1 MITYWTYDNGFKAL
15 EAFQK
20 NSWISVTNPSGEEI
34 EFLTGKLK
42 VPSEELTDILDLD
55 ERARTETDESWYTII
70 IRIPVAGSS
79 NGMPFSTVPL
89 GILISNNL
97 IITICV
103 TKNEL
108 IPSIIRSRKVD
119 FNNQAN
125 FVMHIFLQVANLYM
139 RYLKLINIQVGD
151 IEKDLEK
158 STRNEELHKML
169 RMEKCLVYF
178 ITSLRS
184 NDILLAKLRNSK
196 FIKSID
202 IDEDLLEDVI
212 IENRQAIEMA
222 NIYSDIQ
229 SGMMD
234 AFASVISNNLNVVMK
249 FLASVTIILA
259 LPTLVASIYGMNVD
273 LPLDTHPFAFWYVLG
288 SALVVSIGV
297 IVVRPGSFRRWPTR
311 ILL

>member
-1 MITYWTYDNGFKAL
+1 MITYWTFDNGFTAL
-15 EAFQK
+15 ETFQK
-20 NSWISVTNPSGEEI
+20 KSWISVTNPSPEEI
-34 EFLTGKLK
+34 EFLTSNMK
-42 VPSEELTDILDLD
+42 VPSEELNDILDVD
-55 ERARTETDESWYTII
+55 ERARTEINESWFIII
-70 IRIPVAGSS
+70 IRIPITGSY

-89 GILISNNL
+89 GILISRDQ
-97 IITICV
+97 IITICPL
-103 TKNEL
+103 KNEL
-108 IPSIIRSRKVD
+108 IPSIIRSKKVD
-119 FNNQAN
+119 FFNHAN
-125 FVMHIFLQVANLYM
+125 FVMHIFLLVANLYM
-139 RYLKLINIQVGD
+139 RYLKLINIQVAE

-249 FLASVTIILA
+249 QLASITIILMI
-259 LPTLVASIYGMNVD
+259 PTLVASLYGMNV
-273 LPLDTHPFAFWYVLG
+273 PNNFESNRFGFIFVL
-288 SALVVSIGV
+288 LVSFMASVFGV
-297 IVVRPGSFRRWPTR
+297 LLFRKKKWF
-311 ILL
+311 

>member
-1 MITYWTYDNGFKAL
+1 MITYWTYDNGFVTL
-15 EAFQK
+15 DRFQK
-20 NSWISVTNPSGEEI
+20 NSWISVTNPSAEEI

-42 VPSEELTDILDLD
+42 VPSEELNDMLDLD
-55 ERARTETDESWYTII
+55 ERARVETDESWYIII
-70 IRIPVAGSS
+70 IRIPVAGAN

-89 GILISNNL
+89 GILISSSL
-97 IITICV
+97 VITVCQA
-103 TKNEL
+103 KNEL
-108 IPSIIRSRKVD
+108 IPAVLRSKKVD
-119 FNNQAN
+119 FQNKAN
-125 FVMHIFLQVANLYM
+125 FVMHVFLYAANLYL
-139 RYLKLINIQVGD
+139 RYLKLINIQVAD

-178 ITSLRS
+178 ITSLKS

-196 FIKSID
+196 FVRSVEL
-202 IDEDLLEDVI
+202 DEDLLEDVM

-249 FLASVTIILA
+249 QLASITIILMI
-259 LPTLVASIYGMNVD
+259 PTFIASLYGMNVPNNFEHSRFGF
-273 LPLDTHPFAFWYVLG
+273 LLVLLISFVASVLG
-288 SALVVSIGV
+288 IIL
-297 IVVRPGSFRRWPTR
+297 FRRKNWF
-311 ILL
+311 

>member
-1 MITYWTYDNGFKAL
+1 MITYWTYNNGFTAL
-15 EAFQK
+15 ETFRK
-20 NSWISVTNPSGEEI
+20 NSWISVTNPTAEEI

-42 VPSEELTDILDLD
+42 VPAEELNDILDVD
-55 ERARTETDESWYTII
+55 ERARTEIDETWFTII
-70 IRIPVAGSS
+70 MRIPIAGSH
-79 NGMPFSTVPL
+79 NGVPFSTVPL
-89 GILISNNL
+89 GILISKNN
-97 IITICV
+97 IITICH

-108 IPSIIRSRKVD
+108 IPSLIRSKKLD
-119 FNNQAN
+119 FNNKAN
-125 FVMHIFLQVANLYM
+125 FVMQIFLQVANLYM
-139 RYLKLINIQVGD
+139 HYLKLINIQVGD

-178 ITSLRS
+178 MTSLKS

-196 FIKSID
+196 FIKSLG
-202 IDEDLLEDVI
+202 IDEDLIEDVM

-249 FLASVTIILA
+249 QLASITIILMI
-259 LPTLVASIYGMNVD
+259 PTLVASLYGMNVPNNFENKPWGF
-273 LPLDTHPFAFWYVLG
+273 LLVIFISLIAAAFGIL
-288 SALVVSIGV
+288 L
-297 IVVRPGSFRRWPTR
+297 FRRKNWF
-311 ILL
+311 

>member
-1 MITYWTYDNGFKAL
+1 MITYWTYDNGFTAL
-15 EAFQK
+15 ETFQK
-20 NSWISVTNPSGEEI
+20 NSWISVTNPSSEEI
-34 EFLTGKLK
+34 EFLTGKMK
-42 VPSEELTDILDLD
+42 VPLEELNDILDVD
-55 ERARTETDESWYTII
+55 ERARTETDESWFIII
-70 IRIPVAGSS
+70 IRIPITGSF

-89 GILISNNL
+89 GILISSNL
-97 IITICV
+97 IITICRA
-103 TKNEL
+103 KNAL
-108 IPSIIRSRKVD
+108 IPSIIRSKKVD

-125 FVMHIFLQVANLYM
+125 FVMHIFLLVADLYM
-139 RYLKLINIQVGD
+139 RYLKLINIQVAE

-229 SGMMD
+229 SSMMD

-249 FLASVTIILA
+249 QLASITIILMI
-259 LPTLVASIYGMNVD
+259 PTLVASLYGMNVPNNFESNGFGFV
-273 LPLDTHPFAFWYVLG
+273 LVLLISFVASAFGVL
-288 SALVVSIGV
+288 L
-297 IVVRPGSFRRWPTR
+297 FRKKKWF
-311 ILL
+311 

>member
-1 MITYWTYDNGFKAL
+1 MITYWTYNNGFTAL
-15 EAFQK
+15 ETFRK
-20 NSWISVTNPSGEEI
+20 NSWISVTNPTAEEI

-42 VPSEELTDILDLD
+42 VPAEELNDILDVD
-55 ERARTETDESWYTII
+55 ERARTEIDETWFTII
-70 IRIPVAGSS
+70 MRIPIAGSH
-79 NGMPFSTVPL
+79 NGVPFSTVPL
-89 GILISNNL
+89 GILISKNN
-97 IITICV
+97 IITICH

-108 IPSIIRSRKVD
+108 IPSLIRSKKLD
-119 FNNQAN
+119 FNNKAN
-125 FVMHIFLQVANLYM
+125 FVMQIFLQVANLYM
-139 RYLKLINIQVGD
+139 HYLKLINIQVGD

-178 ITSLRS
+178 MTSLKS

-196 FIKSID
+196 FIKSLG
-202 IDEDLLEDVI
+202 IDEDLIEDVM

-249 FLASVTIILA
+249 QLASITIILMI
-259 LPTLVASIYGMNVD
+259 PTLVASLYGMNVPNNFENNPWGF
-273 LPLDTHPFAFWYVLG
+273 LLVIFISLLAAAFGIL
-288 SALVVSIGV
+288 L
-297 IVVRPGSFRRWPTR
+297 FRRKNWF
-311 ILL
+311 

>member
-249 FLASVTIILA
+249 QLAVITIILMI
-259 LPTLVASIYGMNVD
+259 PTFIASLYGMNVPNNFSD
-273 LPLDTHPFAFWYVLG
+273 NPYGFVL
-288 SALVVSIGV
+288 
-297 IVVRPGSFRRWPTR
+297 
-311 ILL
+311 ILLISLSASAFGVFLFRKKNWF

>member
-1 MITYWTYDNGFKAL
+1 MITYWTYNNGFTAL
-15 EAFQK
+15 ETFRK
-20 NSWISVTNPSGEEI
+20 NSWISVTNPTAEEI
-34 EFLTGKLK
+34 DFLTGKLK
-42 VPSEELTDILDLD
+42 VPAEELNDILDVD
-55 ERARTETDESWYTII
+55 ERARTEMDESWFTII
-70 IRIPVAGSS
+70 MRIPIAGSY
-79 NGMPFSTVPL
+79 NGVPFSTVPL

-97 IITICV
+97 VITICH

-108 IPSIIRSRKVD
+108 IPSLIRNKKLD
-119 FNNQAN
+119 FDNKAN
-125 FVMHIFLQVANLYM
+125 FVMQIFLQVANLYM
-139 RYLKLINIQVGD
+139 HYLKLINIQVGD

-178 ITSLRS
+178 MTSLKS

-196 FIKSID
+196 YIKSLD
-202 IDEDLLEDVI
+202 IDEDLIEDVI

-249 FLASVTIILA
+249 QLAVITIILMI
-259 LPTLVASIYGMNVD
+259 PTFIASLYGMNVPNN
-273 LPLDTHPFAFWYVLG
+273 LENNPWGFVLVLLISLAA
-288 SALVVSIGV
+288 SATGV
-297 IVVRPGSFRRWPTR
+297 LLFRKKNWF
-311 ILL
+311 